1 MPSTAEY
8 WHIGAM
14 TIRFGRVNGPK
25 ENGVNNWLM
34 AEVGAICLA
43 EVRVYWLA
51 AGLAMLPA
59 LPRLSFR
66 LPELSLAQL
75 LKNHCEEDQ
84 IIDSKHFNGSGTR
97 RALFQVKEF
106 VPFHSMFYYCCKG

>member
-1 MPSTAEY
+1 
-8 WHIGAM
+8 
-14 TIRFGRVNGPK
+14 
-25 ENGVNNWLM
+25 M
-34 AEVGAICLA
+34 AEVGAMCLA

-59 LPRLSFR
+59 LPSLSLR

-75 LKNHCEEDQ
+75 RKNHCEEHQ
-84 IIDSKHFNGSGTR
+84 IIDSTNFNGSGTR

-106 VPFHSMFYYCCKG
+106 VPFHSIIY